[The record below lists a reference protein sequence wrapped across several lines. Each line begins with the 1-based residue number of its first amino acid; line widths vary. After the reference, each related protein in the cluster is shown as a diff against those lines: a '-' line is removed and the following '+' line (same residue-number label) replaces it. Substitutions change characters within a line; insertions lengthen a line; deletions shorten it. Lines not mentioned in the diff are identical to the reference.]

1 MKVLSYGRERRVIL
15 EATLHDKDC
24 VLANILA
31 AHFLCSSANPSRA
44 SFHIQAA
51 NSRLVSAL
59 PSVLMYGL
67 CLLMGC
73 FTCEI
78 SFNKQEEAT
87 PYEKAVFDALNSLIC
102 ENRDDDVALQF
113 HSKVRLPPPL
123 SLKLIC

>member
-31 AHFLCSSANPSRA
+31 AHFLCSSANPSLA

-51 NSRLVSAL
+51 NSRLVSVL
-59 PSVLMYGL
+59 PSVIMYGL

-78 SFNKQEEAT
+78 SFNEQEEAT

-102 ENRDDDVALQF
+102 ENRDDDVALVDGVF
-113 HSKVRLPPPL
+113 
-123 SLKLIC
+123 